1 MFESI
6 FESLLTGL
14 GTDLFQK
21 TTKLIAELSPLF
33 AAGFGIYI
41 MIVALN
47 AYNRGLDGNVLDLTK
62 KVVGWLIIISCAF
75 NATQYL
81 KIANML
87 YEFPEQMASL
97 ITGAPYSANQ
107 LDANFNELLASM
119 GRVEAY
125 GQKEIPPLNVG
136 DRLALKIMVL
146 VILLCGIIFLT
157 IVAAFYLVAKIS
169 LAMVILVGPI
179 FIGSMLFP
187 ATRQWGMNWIGQI
200 MSYSLMITFY
210 IALGAIQQTFFES
223 SLKNQIT
230 DDWVGLTTLL
240 IIAAMYFTATMIF
253 LVVTLS
259 IPSIATA
266 LTGGATIGGF
276 SGVMRSMV
284 GLSKGASVG
293 AGMPARG
300 WNAAQRFYQRLQGNS
315 VKPK

>member
-1 MFESI
+1 MFESL

-107 LDANFNELLASM
+107 LDA
-119 GRVEAY
+119 
-125 GQKEIPPLNVG
+125 
-136 DRLALKIMVL
+136 
-146 VILLCGIIFLT
+146 
-157 IVAAFYLVAKIS
+157 
-169 LAMVILVGPI
+169 
-179 FIGSMLFP
+179 
-187 ATRQWGMNWIGQI
+187 
-200 MSYSLMITFY
+200 
-210 IALGAIQQTFFES
+210 
-223 SLKNQIT
+223 
-230 DDWVGLTTLL
+230 
-240 IIAAMYFTATMIF
+240 
-253 LVVTLS
+253 
-259 IPSIATA
+259 
-266 LTGGATIGGF
+266 
-276 SGVMRSMV
+276 
-284 GLSKGASVG
+284 
-293 AGMPARG
+293 RG
-300 WNAAQRFYQRLQGNS
+300 Y
-315 VKPK
+315 